1 MEALIVSGSKQAFDA
16 ICGIVRRADDY
27 SVTYADSGAGA
38 LGETERKEYDLIVVN
53 SVSDMRSDKLAEEIA
68 LSGVGV
74 ILLCERET
82 FEVTAKRLAAVGV
95 LTVSKPLDGKTLFSA
110 VTFISAANARVAN
123 VKNQNAG
130 LKKKLDDVK
139 IVDRAKMI
147 LMQTLGYN
155 EQQAHK
161 HIEKQAME
169 LRLAKREIALNILKT
184 YEV

>member
-16 ICGIVRRADDY
+16 VCGVVRRAGDY
-27 SVTYADSGAGA
+27 DITYSQSGAGA
-38 LGETERKEYDLIVVN
+38 LTENERKEYDLIVVN
-53 SVSDMRSDKLAEEIA
+53 SVSDMRSDKLAERLA
-68 LSGVGV
+68 ATDAGV
-74 ILLCERET
+74 ILLCEQEM
-82 FEVTAKRLAAVGV
+82 FEATAKRLSGAGV
-95 LTVSKPLDGKTLFSA
+95 LTVVKPLDARTLFTA
-110 VTFISAANARVAN
+110 VTFISATNARVAS

-169 LRLAKREIALNILKT
+169 LRLTKREIALNILKT